1 MKRYL
6 TLKIW
11 QDFHSSVW
19 KEIVSRFGQ
28 SEYDDETKRKKHI
41 ETLKAEWEA
50 AKYKRNRAEAY
61 PSIAD
66 QLDNLYHNAL
76 MVGKPLS
83 KQSKINIQRNN

>member
-1 MKRYL
+1 MTQWRLLRLALQIIIKDILHGEVAVWHREMKRYL

-41 ETLKAEWEA
+41 ETLKAE
-50 AKYKRNRAEAY
+50 
-61 PSIAD
+61 
-66 QLDNLYHNAL
+66 
-76 MVGKPLS
+76 
-83 KQSKINIQRNN
+83 